1 MTAVKKN
8 KIYMY
13 KNAQIN
19 IDEKFYAFFQLNS
32 NSIEQAGK
40 GRE

>member
-13 KNAQIN
+13 KSAQIN
-19 IDEKFYAFFQLNS
+19 MDEKFYALIQLNS